1 MRYRPGE
8 HLVISDISGQKIRSS
23 DSIKDWRGLIME
35 RDNWSEKHPQLD
47 IKPRAE
53 DISVQDA
60 RPRQS
65 DTWAAGQGPNDTKI
79 EF

>member
-1 MRYRPGE
+1 MSYLSGN
-8 HLVISDISGQKIRSS
+8 HWIISDISGQKIRRSQAV
-23 DSIKDWRGLIME
+23 KDWRGLIME
-35 RDNWSEKHPQLD
+35 KDNWSEKHPQLD